1 LGAVARTQLRETPVK
16 QNRTCVG
23 LDVHARSVWAC
34 TVDDDS
40 GEMRTA
46 RISPKTAEIVK
57 WAKALPGVVEVAY
70 EAGPTGFGLARAL
83 IAAGVTCQVL
93 APSKMERPSG
103 DRVKTDKRDSEWIA
117 RLVRLGELPVV
128 VIPSEGQEAA
138 RDLVRAREDVR
149 GDLMR
154 ARHRLSKLL
163 LRQGFVF
170 DGTAWTAAH
179 DAWLRS
185 QSFDKPG
192 VRFAFDEAY
201 DTVLTTLARRDRLD
215 KAITV
220 MAAEPAWQP
229 VVARLGCLR
238 GVGTL
243 TGFGLAVEIGDW
255 HRFTGNSIG
264 AFVGLT
270 PSEHSSGGSRSV
282 GSITKAGN
290 GHARRLLVES
300 SWHHRKPY
308 RLSAEMIRRRDGQ
321 SPAVRARA
329 DQANRRLNQ
338 RWRTFD
344 ARKKRS
350 TTAAVGV
357 ARELAGWCW
366 SLAVMDDEKDNCAMN
381 RQG

>member
-1 LGAVARTQLRETPVK
+1 MK

-117 RLVRLGELPVV
+117 RLVRLGELPAVM
-128 VIPSEGQEAA
+128 IPSEGQEAA

-366 SLAVMDDEKDNCAMN
+366 SLAVMDGEKTTAP
-381 RQG
+381 

>member
-1 LGAVARTQLRETPVK
+1 MGA
-16 QNRTCVG
+16 G
-23 LDVHARSVWAC
+23 
-34 TVDDDS
+34 
-40 GEMRTA
+40 TA
-46 RISPKTAEIVK
+46 GR
-57 WAKALPGVVEVAY
+57 VEVAY

-83 IAAGVTCQVL
+83 IAAGLQCHVL

-163 LRQGFVF
+163 LRQGIVYE
-170 DGTAWTAAH
+170 DTAWTTAH
-179 DAWLRS
+179 GKWLRS

-192 VRFAFDEAY
+192 VQFAFDEAY

-215 KAITV
+215 NAILT
-220 MAAEPAWQP
+220 MAAEPAWAP

-264 AFVGLT
+264 SFLGLT

-282 GSITKAGN
+282 GSITKTGN

-308 RLSAEMIRRRDGQ
+308 RLSAEMVRRRDGQ
-321 SPAVRARA
+321 SPLVRARA
-329 DQANRRLNQ
+329 DQANRRLISGGG
-338 RWRTFD
+338 
-344 ARKKRS
+344 RS
-350 TTAAVGV
+350 TPGASARPSPPSAWPGNWPAGAGPWPSWTGKKTTAQRRG
-357 ARELAGWCW
+357 RGKQPLAPHRPPAGGPSGLTGNAW
-366 SLAVMDDEKDNCAMN
+366 SDPRLSYE
-381 RQG
+381 